1 MVYLIASEQHEKM
14 RRQRHVFL
22 LRVTPPSST
31 KLPDIRQDAGKEV
44 QKGGDI
50 RLTLKKTN
58 R

>member
-1 MVYLIASEQHEKM
+1 M
-14 RRQRHVFL
+14 RIQRHDIFL

-44 QKGGDI
+44 RKGGDI
-50 RLTLKKTN
+50 WLTLKKTN

>member
-44 QKGGDI
+44 QKGEEIYG
-50 RLTLKKTN
+50 
-58 R
+58 